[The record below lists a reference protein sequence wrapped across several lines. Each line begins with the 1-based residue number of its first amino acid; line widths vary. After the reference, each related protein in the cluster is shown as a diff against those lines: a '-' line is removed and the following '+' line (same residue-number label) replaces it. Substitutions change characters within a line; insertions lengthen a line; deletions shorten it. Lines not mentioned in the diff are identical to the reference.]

1 MRTGVTLSLIFGLV
15 FMVAGLSLASAV
27 ERQRPGPTPT
37 APTRTKAVALTEGEC
52 TGLGGTVETAKE
64 AACGSTGKKC
74 VTVDKNG
81 VIHSACI
88 TRR

>member
-37 APTRTKAVALTEGEC
+37 APTRTKAVALTSGEC
-52 TGLGGTVETAKE
+52 KRLGGTVALWEV
-64 AACGSTGKKC
+64 ACASTIKCDFVDQSGKRHA
-74 VTVDKNG
+74 V
-81 VIHSACI
+81 CI
-88 TRR
+88 NER